1 MLRWLVCSL
10 ALSLAAPLMAQEGP
24 VPPVSVPFGMREI
37 DKLPRSQYARPLFGE
52 PSWLWSAETEPQA
65 PEVTVHTKASYRVGL
80 RRMERLCVLEACLP
94 DSVTQTGVL
103 RFRGSDLR
111 LDLPVHWLAPKAQ
124 YRARWLPVVAEPINV
139 ALEVGGRMVA
149 HAEFSTDE
157 DAPQGLFS
165 VQAAQ
170 EPPYVDHGYGLL
182 PASYLMVTP
191 GTELA
196 LRFAA
201 GPQAKGSAQVVAELV
216 DRDGAT
222 VRSISRSVSQAT
234 QASSLSLD
242 TSGLRIGTYGLRLK
256 ATLAKGT
263 VVEDTRQVILVE
275 RSHEPGFGAR
285 YADLSYPAPV
295 YVSRTDTLPWEALWK
310 GNDLR
315 DLVVS
320 FDNSEARFVFWRGT
334 SYVPCWAFNTSWLS
348 YEWLEAEPD
357 LNGAVDCVEPIM
369 DKECRNSRAEIVSST
384 PARVVVHWRYG
395 LTDFAQK
402 VINDEWADEY
412 YYLYPDAVGTR
423 KLVAWYK
430 SGWHENQEFL
440 LLNRPGNAPQESVNP
455 QALTLLTTDGR
466 TQRPEWPRPFLSI
479 DGWPHV
485 IASVNLPTRLK
496 PFMAVDD
503 ADVQVKLWAEPY
515 VDKPGLFNT
524 YLHWPISRGLR
535 TTWLD
540 SAADFQ
546 RPTHSNLANLV
557 NAEAES
563 SDDHRVWYWLIGV
576 TSQERSLRQA
586 TACWL
591 EPGTVKVAG
600 GSFDRYDGSQRAYI
614 VKAADRAGQI
624 SLTVTPSEAPVVNP
638 AFVISGAGQWLSE
651 AGCSQ
656 GAKRV
661 ALGRENDGRDLV
673 VYVEG
678 HFDAPFTVE
687 IK

>member
-1 MLRWLVCSL
+1 M
-10 ALSLAAPLMAQEGP
+10 
-24 VPPVSVPFGMREI
+24 
-37 DKLPRSQYARPLFGE
+37 
-52 PSWLWSAETEPQA
+52 
-65 PEVTVHTKASYRVGL
+65 
-80 RRMERLCVLEACLP
+80 
-94 DSVTQTGVL
+94 
-103 RFRGSDLR
+103 
-111 LDLPVHWLAPKAQ
+111 
-124 YRARWLPVVAEPINV
+124 
-139 ALEVGGRMVA
+139 
-149 HAEFSTDE
+149 
-157 DAPQGLFS
+157 
-165 VQAAQ
+165 
-170 EPPYVDHGYGLL
+170 
-182 PASYLMVTP
+182 
-191 GTELA
+191 
-196 LRFAA
+196 
-201 GPQAKGSAQVVAELV
+201 
-216 DRDGAT
+216 
-222 VRSISRSVSQAT
+222 
-234 QASSLSLD
+234 
-242 TSGLRIGTYGLRLK
+242 
-256 ATLAKGT
+256 
-263 VVEDTRQVILVE
+263 ILVE

-285 YADLSYPAPV
+285 YTDLSYPAPV

-310 GNDLR
+310 CNDLR

-440 LLNRPGNAPQESVNP
+440 LLNRPGNAPQVGEP
-455 QALTLLTTDGR
+455 AGADAAHDRRPDAATRMATT
-466 TQRPEWPRPFLSI
+466 FLSI

-540 SAADFQ
+540 SA
-546 RPTHSNLANLV
+546 PTPAPD
-557 NAEAES
+557 AQQP
-563 SDDHRVWYWLIGV
+563 G
-576 TSQERSLRQA
+576 
-586 TACWL
+586 
-591 EPGTVKVAG
+591 EPGECRGREQRRPPCLVLADWCDVAG
-600 GSFDRYDGSQRAYI
+600 AF
-614 VKAADRAGQI
+614 
-624 SLTVTPSEAPVVNP
+624 PAPGNGLL
-638 AFVISGAGQWLSE
+638 ARTGDCE
-651 AGCSQ
+651 GC
-656 GAKRV
+656 RR
-661 ALGRENDGRDLV
+661 LL
-673 VYVEG
+673 
-678 HFDAPFTVE
+678 
-687 IK
+687 